1 MPFSLYKRLDLNK
14 LTPTE
19 ISLQMADKSTAIPI
33 GICEDVPV
41 VVANVTILTDFVILE
56 MPEDDNISIILGRPF
71 LNTAG
76 AVIDC
81 NKSKVTF
88 HINGNVHT
96 VHFPKKQLQVNGI
109 NVIEESPTLTIG
121 SFQLPLP
128 TAKKKYDI
136 LIVGTMHI
144 LVEVI

>member
-1 MPFSLYKRLDLNK
+1 
-14 LTPTE
+14 
-19 ISLQMADKSTAIPI
+19 MADKSTAIPI

-41 VVANVTILTDFVILE
+41 VGANVTILTDFVILE
-56 MPEDDNISIILGRPF
+56 MPEDDNMSIILGRPF

-76 AVIDC
+76 AVIDF

-88 HINGNVHT
+88 HINGNEHT
-96 VHFPKKQLQVNGI
+96 VHFPKKQFQVNCI
-109 NVIEESPTLTIG
+109 NVIEKSPTITIG

-136 LIVGTMHI
+136 LIVGI
-144 LVEVI
+144 CISPLR